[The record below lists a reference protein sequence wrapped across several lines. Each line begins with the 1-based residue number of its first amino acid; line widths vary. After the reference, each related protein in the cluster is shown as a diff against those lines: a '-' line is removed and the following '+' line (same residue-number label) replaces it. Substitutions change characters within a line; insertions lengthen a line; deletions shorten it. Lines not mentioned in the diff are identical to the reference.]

1 MKIITVVQARLASTR
16 LPRKVLAQLTPQHTS
31 FSFLKDRIEN
41 ANHDSIWLATSNR
54 DEDVEL
60 IEIAQGWGWQTLRG
74 SENDVLSRFVSIC
87 LIENPDWI
95 IRVTADNPLTHKDG
109 LNLLVEQAACAPNSI
124 GYISDFIER
133 QSPQGA
139 LPEIVRPQQLMHI
152 SKLELPSHHKVHV
165 TSAIV
170 ESGFGV
176 ERIKLN
182 EEFPSRPDWR
192 WTVDEQIDL
201 DFVRALCLSIGSD
214 TIKKTYQELVQH
226 IDSNL
231 WLSAI
236 NKNGRVKSIQ
246 EG

>member
-1 MKIITVVQARLASTR
+1 MQARLASTR
-16 LPRKVLAQLTPQHTS
+16 LPRKALAQLTPEHTL
-31 FSFLKDRIEN
+31 FRFLKDRIEN

-54 DEDVEL
+54 DDDVEL
-60 IEIAQGWGWQTLRG
+60 VEIAQSWGWQIMRG

-87 LIENPDWI
+87 SIENPDWI

-109 LNLLVEQAACAPNSI
+109 LNLLMEQAARAPKNI

-139 LPEIVRPQQLMHI
+139 LPEIVRTQQLMQI
-152 SKLELPSHHKVHV
+152 SKLELPNHHKVHV

-170 ESGFGV
+170 DSGSAV
-176 ERIKLN
+176 EKLRLN
-182 EEFPSRPDWR
+182 DEFPSRPDWR
-192 WTVDEQIDL
+192 WTVDEQSDL
-201 DFVRALCLSIGSD
+201 DFVRALCSSIGSD
-214 TIKKTYQELVQH
+214 TVNKSYRDIVQH

-231 WLSAI
+231 WLCSI
-236 NKNGRVKSIQ
+236 NRNTRVKLIE